1 MEGSSGSAGQPSGT
15 ARPVFEYKL
24 RSIASTNYIHNV
36 MTLAGPPVNLADF
49 TTPIRLIR
57 DPSSRGEGGEGS
69 MLGRGSDDEEKQ
81 DPSTLRRKRKTRLIQ
96 PEEDEENS
104 ALKAQ
109 EKAPWLLEDF
119 DGQHSYVSQLLTPD
133 AKYVIFVNQG
143 NEFRVLLAS
152 KWYKFSPKLT
162 YRPLTLE
169 EAEER
174 MASKGKNED
183 YDRWLMR
190 KRTAAL
196 ASAGE
201 SSGSSSVAGESAS
214 AVPKAG
220 PVVSTRFVNLEEEG
234 FDYQEFVDDD
244 DGEDLYNH
252 RGNPDEDD
260 PSMPR
265 IERARPTKNL
275 TDAGRQYKKIV
286 KHLDRANYLYDS
298 EEEVDP
304 YADDD
309 DLPVASDDEEAKKP
323 LAPPPPARLQVA
335 PKLAI
340 QSQRSVESLASARPR
355 QPISRSRSKSPSGSS
370 SRQRSKS
377 PQQSSRQLSP
387 TNSGAASPPR
397 SPIEPSSSEGAS
409 LTEHDIVSVLREAP
423 LSTKDLISRVKHKLK
438 ADPRNKDIFR
448 DIVRRVASIRTSPSQ
463 DKDDKLLELKPEY
476 R

>member
-1 MEGSSGSAGQPSGT
+1 MEGPGSSNQSSGAG
-15 ARPVFEYKL
+15 RPVFEYKL

-36 MTLAGPPVNLADF
+36 MTLAGPPVDLADF
-49 TTPIRLIR
+49 TTPVRLIR
-57 DPSSRGEGGEGS
+57 DPASRGEGAEGS
-69 MLGRGSDDEEKQ
+69 MLGKASDDEEKQ
-81 DPSTLRRKRKTRLIQ
+81 DLNAMRRKRKTRLIQ
-96 PEEDEENS
+96 PEEEDENS
-104 ALKAQ
+104 SMKAQ

-119 DGQHSYVSQLLTPD
+119 DGQHSYISQLLSPE

-201 SSGSSSVAGESAS
+201 SSGSSSVVGESGAASAS
-214 AVPKAG
+214 AKAG
-220 PVVSTRFVNLEEEG
+220 PVVATRFVNLEEEG

-252 RGNPDEDD
+252 RSGNPDDDD

-265 IERARPTKNL
+265 IERARPSKNL
-275 TDAGRQYKKIV
+275 TNAGKEYKKIV

-298 EEEVDP
+298 DEDVDP

-309 DLPVASDDEEAKKP
+309 DRPIPSDEDEVRKPVPPPTKP
-323 LAPPPPARLQVA
+323 QLAPKPTLQPQKSSESLTSVR
-335 PKLAI
+335 PKLVA
-340 QSQRSVESLASARPR
+340 
-355 QPISRSRSKSPSGSS
+355 SRSRSKSPSGASN
-370 SRQRSKS
+370 RQRSKS
-377 PQQSSRQLSP
+377 PP
-387 TNSGAASPPR
+387 
-397 SPIEPSSSEGAS
+397 
-409 LTEHDIVSVLREAP
+409 LTEFLSMVRPESTVSPDQALLTENDIVSILRENA
-423 LSTKDLISRVKHKLK
+423 LSTKDLIARVKNKLK

-448 DIVRRVASIRTSPSQ
+448 EIVRKVASIRTASSQ
-463 DKDDKLLELKPEY
+463 DKEDKLLELKPEY